1 MPGPMDEPAA
11 RAFLH
16 GRFGASAQITVM
28 RPGEWSAAYGV
39 RTAAADL
46 VARFS
51 AYDEDF
57 EKDAY
62 AARYA
67 SAALPIPPILET
79 GAAGDG
85 YYAVAPRMPGVHIDT
100 LDGAS
105 LRRVLPS
112 LLAALDAMRAVNVFA
127 GAGYGG
133 WRADGSTWYPTWH
146 EYLLGVAEGRAT
158 RGSPGW
164 RELLRYSPTHTA
176 TFEEGF
182 ARIQELVEL
191 CPEDRH
197 LIHEDLMNFNI
208 LVDGDRV
215 SAMLDWGSSIY
226 GDFLYDFAKLVFYT
240 PWRPDWRTIDF
251 AVEARVHYEALGVT
265 VPHFD
270 ERLRCYCLREGI
282 SGMAYSAFRERWEQV
297 DRKARRVLEIARA

>member
-1 MPGPMDEPAA
+1 MDESGA
-11 RAFLH
+11 RNFLRS
-16 GRFGASAQITVM
+16 RFGATAQVTVM
-28 RPGEWSAAYGV
+28 RPGEWSAAYAV
-39 RTAAADL
+39 RTADRDL

-67 SAALPIPPILET
+67 SPDLPIPPIIEW
-79 GAAGDG
+79 GAVGDG
-85 YYAVAPRMPGVHIDT
+85 FYAVARRMPGVH
-100 LDGAS
+100 LDGLDETS
-105 LRRVLPS
+105 MRRVLPS
-112 LLAALDAMRAVNVFA
+112 LLATLDAVRAVNVFA

-146 EYLLGVAEGRAT
+146 DYLVGVAEGRAT

-182 ARIQELVEL
+182 ERIHELVEL

-197 LIHEDLMNFNI
+197 VVHEDLMNFNV

-226 GDFLYDFAKLVFYT
+226 GDFLYDFAKLVFYQ
-240 PWRPDWRTIDF
+240 PWRPQWRAIDF
-251 AVEARVHYEALGVT
+251 AAAARTHYETLGVA
-265 VPHFD
+265 VPHFA

-282 SGMAYSAFRERWEQV
+282 SGMAYSAFRQRWAEV
-297 DRKARRVLEIARA
+297 DRKARRVLEFARS